1 MAYRPS
7 ARRSRRPESTEPNL
21 TPVMNLMVVLIPLL
35 LTSAEFIKLGV
46 IDLNL
51 PPAVGGKA
59 TKVVQPKE
67 KRLKLDLAVT
77 ITDEGFYISSSLAIA
92 KGKEGKGPTIP
103 KINGEYNFEEL
114 TKFLYEIKKRAA
126 GRFPD
131 IDKIVVL
138 AEPQIDYQ
146 TIVSTMDA
154 SRSIRVGQN
163 RIPLFP
169 KVSLSAE
176 VF

>member
-7 ARRSRRPESTEPNL
+7 ARRSRKPESTEPNL

-51 PPAVGGKA
+51 PPAVGGKT
-59 TKVVQPKE
+59 TKVAQPKE
-67 KRLKLDLAVT
+67 KPLKLDLAVT

-92 KGKEGKGPTIP
+92 RGKKGEGPTIP
-103 KINGEYNFEEL
+103 KVDGEYNYKKL
-114 TKFLYEIKKRAA
+114 TTLLYEIKKKAA

-131 IDKIVVL
+131 VDKIVIL

-154 SRSIRVGQN
+154 SRSIKVGETT
-163 RIPLFP
+163 IPLFP

-176 VF
+176 VL